1 MFVVGMVKNS
11 AIFFAV
17 FQEEFESTSQQT
29 GWIGSIMASLSIAA
43 GMKPKKKAW
52 CPRKRTTKG
61 NSKKT
66 HLLFKIE
73 MLLKLRFIH

>member
-1 MFVVGMVKNS
+1 MVKNS

-43 GMKPKKKAW
+43 GMKPKKKRGVQGKGPQRAI
-52 CPRKRTTKG
+52 PRR
-61 NSKKT
+61 
-66 HLLFKIE
+66 LICY
-73 MLLKLRFIH
+73 LKLKCC